1 MEKVR
6 FVQSSVHQP
15 AAAKSSL
22 RLTGGSKVAQIGGG
36 PAGSFFSYFS
46 PEMEARVNLGIR
58 VDIYE

>member
-1 MEKVR
+1 MEKDR

-22 RLTGGSKVAQIGGG
+22 RLTGGSKVAQ
-36 PAGSFFSYFS
+36 AGSFFSYFS